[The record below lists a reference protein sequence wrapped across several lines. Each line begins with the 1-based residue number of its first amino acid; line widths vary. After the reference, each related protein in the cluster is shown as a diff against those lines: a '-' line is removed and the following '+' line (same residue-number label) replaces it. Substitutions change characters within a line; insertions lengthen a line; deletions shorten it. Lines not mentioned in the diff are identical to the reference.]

1 MKKKSKIVFSADFL
15 ISLTIFIVALNT
27 NIDKHIDFSE
37 GNKDYKEIMI
47 AILIFGLLAVKIFTF
62 ETIIKKIEKIE
73 KVKIYNKLFYTVTIF
88 VIAFEGHNVD
98 TVRGMIVFAS
108 IMAMIEC
115 ISFMSNIMRMN
126 QERQT

>member
-62 ETIIKKIEKIE
+62 ETIIKKIEK
-73 KVKIYNKLFYTVTIF
+73 VKIYNKLFYTVTIF